1 MAEYQ
6 RKVEFSWFCCD
17 LNDYDVREF
26 ESHQPHTF
34 LEYAGMLQIQGF
46 PVNVEKSAVTGIF
59 IFISQ

>member
-1 MAEYQ
+1 MAQ
-6 RKVEFSWFCCD
+6 ILIFSNVCTTVPVSCGV
-17 LNDYDVREF
+17 L
-26 ESHQPHTF
+26 SHQPHTF